1 VGHADPE
8 LGAAAE
14 KAAVKVNAKLSL
26 ASMGIRQY
34 LESTVVSLL
43 SQGMA
48 ALVSP
53 RESPVPGPGVTDSPQ
68 SL

>member
-1 VGHADPE
+1 
-8 LGAAAE
+8 
-14 KAAVKVNAKLSL
+14 
-26 ASMGIRQY
+26 MGIRQY

-53 RESPVPGPGVTDSPQ
+53 RESPVPGPGATDSLQ
-68 SL
+68 HL

>member
-1 VGHADPE
+1 
-8 LGAAAE
+8 
-14 KAAVKVNAKLSL
+14 
-26 ASMGIRQY
+26 MGIRQY

-53 RESPVPGPGVTDSPQ
+53 RESPVRDVRQLTRRNIVR
-68 SL
+68 